1 MKQWIWFLIALVVI
15 AFALNL
21 VRVERFESRFVD
33 TSQQQRAMKL
43 EDSSYEQRT
52 NHFVQNNDVGTA
64 IGMSTPWQVNQYKSK
79 L

>member
-1 MKQWIWFLIALVVI
+1 MKQWIWFLIAVIVV

-21 VRVERFESRFVD
+21 LRVERFESGFID
-33 TSQQQRAMKL
+33 TSQQNRAMKL

-52 NHFVQNNDVGTA
+52 NHFVQNNDVGNA
-64 IGMSTPWQVNQYKSK
+64 IGISTPWQVNQYKSK